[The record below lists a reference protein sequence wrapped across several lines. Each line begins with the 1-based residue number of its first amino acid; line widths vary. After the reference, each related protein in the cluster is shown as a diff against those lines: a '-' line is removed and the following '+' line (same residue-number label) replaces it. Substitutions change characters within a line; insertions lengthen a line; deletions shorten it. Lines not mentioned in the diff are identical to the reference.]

1 MSTAFIMARVR
12 VLTGI
17 LDHMHLPLPQA
28 LLVLLI
34 ALTAAPAVRAQAL
47 PQDPAVDPGR
57 EVASQATGQLVIT
70 ARDSL
75 EGRLPGATV
84 RIEGQDAPS
93 PIDAGVIVTDA
104 EGEATVDL
112 APGDYRV
119 VVEMPGFEPVTLDV
133 SVTSGRTERAI
144 ATLALGG
151 FAEQVAVSSDA
162 VPVTPTPDGQVETL
176 TAEEIDQL
184 PDNPEE
190 LALVLEALAGAEA
203 EFRVNGFEGGE
214 LPPKQQIQAVRIRRD
229 PFAPDNMG
237 GGRPRVEIITR
248 PGMSTWGHEVNVGF
262 RDQSVDARQPFA
274 DVRGAGQTRR
284 VSWNFNGPLVRN
296 RTSISGRL
304 SLLDSFEAQPI
315 VALGAGTG
323 LPSLVNQ
330 QRGWLSGEVRLEH
343 ALNGANTLRAEYQ
356 RRDSSGENLGVGEFD
371 LPQRAYEQDTVRDIA
386 RVSAMSTVG
395 TLLFNEFRLEFI
407 DARED
412 VRSASDAV
420 IVNVQNAFTSGG
432 AQRRGG
438 RRERE
443 LEIANTIDF
452 LRGGRHKVRVGF
464 EGEFGWSRT
473 DRIDNFTGTFTFAS
487 LEDFEAGRP
496 RQFVQRTGNP
506 LVSYARYEVSW
517 FAYDEITL
525 SKGLRVGLG
534 LRHDLQNLVD
544 TTWNLAPRASVS
556 WTPGGE
562 GPTTLTA
569 GIGVFNDWYQA
580 GIYEQTL
587 QLDGTRQRDLIIRD
601 PAFPDPFAGEG
612 VDIELPPPS
621 IIRETD
627 EIAMQTSQ
635 RVSLGAE
642 HRLTPAVRLQ
652 LNLFGQFTQ
661 DRLRSLNV
669 NAPVGG
675 VRPDVAFDRITE
687 IRSIGRAR
695 SAGFDSSVR
704 VQWLQGRGS
713 GLLRYRYAQAWNDA
727 DGALSLP
734 ADSRDLDAEWAPSS
748 GDVRHRIFGFVRTEL
763 PLGVRVNLW
772 GDIQSGAPYT
782 IRTGFDDNGD
792 TIFNDRPTGV
802 SRNTE
807 RGTWQRTVNL
817 RVGWR
822 PWAPSSRGPGA
833 EGGERGGRG
842 GRGGRGQQRGVEL
855 YAEAWNLFNET
866 NYTRFAGVLTS
877 PLFGRPTA
885 AAPARRFNFGT
896 RVFF

>member
-1 MSTAFIMARVR
+1 MSSTLVGSAQDEPVGRPR
-12 VLTGI
+12 ETGV
-17 LDHMHLPLPQA
+17 Q
-28 LLVLLI
+28 
-34 ALTAAPAVRAQAL
+34 T
-47 PQDPAVDPGR
+47 
-57 EVASQATGQLVIT
+57 SGQLAVIV
-70 ARDSL
+70 RDSL
-75 EGRLPGATV
+75 EGRLPGASV
-84 RIEGQDAPS
+84 RIEGQEAARPV
-93 PIDAGVIVTDA
+93 DAGVLITDGDGEVTA
-104 EGEATVDL
+104 DL

-119 VVEMPGFEPVTLDV
+119 VVELPGFEPATLDV
-133 SVTSGRTERAI
+133 TVLPGRTERAV

-151 FAEQVAVSSDA
+151 FAEQVAVTSDE
-162 VPVTPTPDGQVETL
+162 VPTGPTPDGQVETL
-176 TAEEIDQL
+176 SAEEIQQL
-184 PDNPEE
+184 PDDPEE
-190 LALVLEALAGAEA
+190 LALVLQALAGGEA

-248 PGMSTWGHEVNVGF
+248 PGMSTWSNEVTIGF
-262 RDQSVDARQPFA
+262 RDQSIDARQPFA

-296 RTSISGRL
+296 RTSISGRVSL
-304 SLLDSFEAQPI
+304 SDSFEAQPI

-330 QRGWLSGEVRLEH
+330 QRGWLSGEVRVEH
-343 ALNGANTLRAEYQ
+343 AINAASTLRGEYQ
-356 RRDSSGENLGVGEFD
+356 RRNSSGENLGVGEFN
-371 LPQRAYEQDTVRDIA
+371 LPERAYEQETVRDVA

-395 TLLFNEFRLEFI
+395 ALLFNEFRLEYV

-443 LEIANTIDF
+443 LEVANSIDF
-452 LRGGRHKVRVGF
+452 LKGGRHKVRVGF

-473 DRIDNFTGTFTFAS
+473 DRIDNFEGTFTFAS
-487 LEDFEAGRP
+487 LADYEAGRP

-506 LVSYARYEVSW
+506 LVTYSRYEVSW

-525 SKGLRVGLG
+525 SKGLRIGLG

-544 TTWNLAPRASVS
+544 TPWNFAPRASLS
-556 WTPGGE
+556 WRPGDE
-562 GPTTLTA
+562 GPTTYTA
-569 GIGVFNDWYQA
+569 GVGVFNDWYQA
-580 GIYEQTL
+580 DIYEQTL
-587 QLDGTRQRDLIIRD
+587 QLDGTRQRDVIIRD
-601 PAFPDPFAGEG
+601 PSFPDPFSSMG
-612 VDIELPPPS
+612 VDIESPPPS
-621 IIRETD
+621 IIREAD
-627 EIAMQTSQ
+627 RIAMQTSE
-635 RVSLGAE
+635 RVSAGVE
-642 HRLTPAVRLQ
+642 HRLSRAIRLQ

-669 NAPVGG
+669 NAPIAG
-675 VRPDVAFDRITE
+675 VRPDPAFDRITE

-704 VQWLQGRGS
+704 VEWRDGRGS
-713 GLLRYRYAQAWNDA
+713 GLVRYRYAQAWNDA

-748 GDVRHRIFGFVRTEL
+748 GDVRHRIFGFMRTDL
-763 PLGVRVNLW
+763 PLGVRLNLW
-772 GDIQSGAPYT
+772 GDVQSGAPYT
-782 IRTGFDDNGD
+782 IRTGLDDNGD
-792 TIFNDRPTGV
+792 TIFNDRPLGV

-807 RGTWQRTVNL
+807 RGTWQRTLNL

-822 PWAPSSRGPGA
+822 PWSASAGGPAIPRGG
-833 EGGERGGRG
+833 GGRG
-842 GRGGRGQQRGVEL
+842 GRGGGGRGGQQKGVEL
-855 YAEAWNLFNET
+855 FAEVWNAFNDV

-877 PLFGRPTA
+877 PLYGQPTA

-896 RVFF
+896 RVVF